1 MRRADRL
8 FQIIQVL
15 RRTRKPLTAD
25 AIAAELETSKRTIY
39 RDIATLMEQRVPIRG
54 EAGMGYILEK
64 GFDLPP
70 LMLTPDEIEAVE
82 NNHGTKSPWLE
93 CCPVILATCCQ
104 HAVSIGD
111 PPFRK
116 RSRKRSPMRRADRL
130 FQIIQVLRRTRQ
142 PLTAD
147 AIAVELE
154 TSKRTIYR
162 DIATLIGQR
171 VPIRGEA
178 GMGYILEKGFD
189 LPPLMLTPDEIEA
202 CVLGA
207 QWVAGHADPVLSR
220 AAQDLTAKI
229 ADTVPERLRP
239 FVLEPAS
246 RARPQWR
253 KEPDRI
259 DMARTRAQIHEGKK
273 IGLRYRDEHGRD
285 SERNIWPIAIG
296 YHEAVRILAAW
307 CELRRDFRSF
317 RTDRVIDAI
326 YLDEKYPER
335 RDLLRARWRR
345 SLVWEQPD
353 ET

>member
-25 AIAAELETSKRTIY
+25 AIATELETSKRTIY
-39 RDIATLMEQRVPIRG
+39 RDIATLM
-54 EAGMGYILEK
+54 
-64 GFDLPP
+64 
-70 LMLTPDEIEAVE
+70 
-82 NNHGTKSPWLE
+82 
-93 CCPVILATCCQ
+93 
-104 HAVSIGD
+104 
-111 PPFRK
+111 
-116 RSRKRSPMRRADRL
+116 
-130 FQIIQVLRRTRQ
+130 
-142 PLTAD
+142 
-147 AIAVELE
+147 
-154 TSKRTIYR
+154 
-162 DIATLIGQR
+162 GQR

-202 CVLGA
+202 AVLGA
-207 QWVAGHADPVLSR
+207 QWVAGHADTALSR
-220 AAQDLTAKI
+220 AAHDLIAKI

-246 RARPQWR
+246 RARPGWR

-259 DMARTRAQIHEGKK
+259 DMARTRTQIHEGKK
-273 IGLRYRDEHGRD
+273 ITLRYRDEHGRD
-285 SERNIWPIAIG
+285 SERTIWPIAIG
-296 YHEAVRILAAW
+296 YLEAVRILAAW

-317 RTDRVIDAI
+317 RTDRVIDAT

-345 SLVWEQPD
+345 SLVWEQP
-353 ET
+353 EEI